1 MNNNNNNNNHQ
12 NNNNMQ
18 QQQQQQSYQ
27 AGNLNVNNYQQN
39 QNAYNNNNNN
49 NYSNASGSNYLDNFG
64 NPGLP
69 LKVDPRFARK
79 VSKRE
84 PAYKELREIIERH
97 IEYAN
102 LELDYHNVHE
112 AKERLIAAQYY
123 LANIVE

>member
-1 MNNNNNNNNHQ
+1 
-12 NNNNMQ
+12 MQ
-18 QQQQQQSYQ
+18 QQQQQQQQQQPYQ
-27 AGNLNVNNYQQN
+27 AGNFNVNNYQQN

-64 NPGLP
+64 SPGLP
-69 LKVDPRFARK
+69 LKVDPKFARK